1 MMNRRFEKLAQVIK
15 VDWLHKLRGTVVCI
29 ASGPSLTEADCV
41 RVRASGLPTIV
52 TNTTYQRCPWAT
64 VLLGHDWTWWQVHHR
79 EVRRVFR
86 GHCVTGEASGRR
98 FGAQYLGALKLN
110 TFRNAGCAAISLA
123 VLAGARRVILLG
135 YDGRF
140 AADGR
145 THWHGDHPVGLLG
158 NCGSLPKWPERF
170 AAVAVHAREQG
181 VEVLNASRET
191 AHEAFARVAL
201 EDVLPIVEQRSAA

>member
-1 MMNRRFEKLAQVIK
+1 MSKIQRLARALK
-15 VDWLHKLRGTVVCI
+15 VDWLHELQGTVVCI
-29 ASGPSLTEADCV
+29 ASGPSLTDADCKH
-41 RVRASGLPTIV
+41 VRASGLPVIV

-64 VLLGHDWTWWQVHHR
+64 VLIGHDANWWAVHHR
-79 EVRRVFR
+79 QVQRSFR
-86 GHCVTGEASGRR
+86 GHCVTGQSAGKR
-98 FGAQYLGALKLN
+98 FGAQYLGLLGMK

-158 NCGSLPKWPERF
+158 NCGSMPHWPERF
-170 AAVAVHAREQG
+170 GQVAAYARQHG
-181 VEVLNASRET
+181 VEVVNASRDS
-191 AHEAFARVAL
+191 AHDMFPRVSL
-201 EDVLPIVEQRSAA
+201 EDALPLPAERKAA

>member
-1 MMNRRFEKLAQVIK
+1 MSNIQQLAKALK

-29 ASGPSLTEADCV
+29 ASGPSLTDADV
-41 RVRASGLPTIV
+41 ERVRASGLPAIV

-64 VLLGHDWTWWQVHHR
+64 VLIGHDANWWAVHHR
-79 EVRRVFR
+79 QVQRTFR
-86 GHCVTGEASGRR
+86 GHRVTGESAGKRY
-98 FGAQYLGALKLN
+98 GAQHLAVLKFK

-140 AADGR
+140 APDGR

-158 NCGSLPKWPERF
+158 NCGSMPHWPERF
-170 AAVAVHAREQG
+170 GQVAAYARQHD
-181 VEVLNASRET
+181 VEVLNASRDT
-191 AHEAFARVAL
+191 AHEMFPRIAL
-201 EDVLPIVEQRSAA
+201 ADVVPLAAERQAA